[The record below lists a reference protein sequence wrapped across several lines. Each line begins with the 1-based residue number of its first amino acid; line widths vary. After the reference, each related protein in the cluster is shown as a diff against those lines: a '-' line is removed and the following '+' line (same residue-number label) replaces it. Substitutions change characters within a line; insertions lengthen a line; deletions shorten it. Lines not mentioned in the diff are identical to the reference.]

1 MTSRVMIKGSH
12 ILREAHALVTVH
24 TVELGHTRKK
34 YSVVYYGVT
43 FEKQQ
48 SVPFL
53 NVNVC
58 DSGI

>member
-12 ILREAHALVTVH
+12 ILSEAHAFVTVH

-43 FEKQQ
+43 FEKQCT
-48 SVPFL
+48 FFE
-53 NVNVC
+53 C
-58 DSGI
+58 